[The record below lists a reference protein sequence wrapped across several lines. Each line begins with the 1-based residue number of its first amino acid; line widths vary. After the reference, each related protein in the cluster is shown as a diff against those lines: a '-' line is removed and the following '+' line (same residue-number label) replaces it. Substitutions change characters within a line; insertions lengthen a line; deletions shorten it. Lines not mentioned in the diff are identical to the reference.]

1 MKERIDNVVRG
12 LLSLGVRQGEH
23 VGVLMNTRPSALVVV
38 AALNRLGAVVVLMRP
53 DGDVA
58 REVEIGQAHRVVA
71 DPEQA
76 DRVREAGAD
85 QVLVLGGGGAPRDL
99 GGGIVDMERID
110 PDAVRV
116 PAWYR
121 PNPGRASDLAFVMFT
136 GEAERTRPNRITN
149 GRWVLSAF
157 GTASSAAL
165 TPSDTVYSLTPIYH
179 PSGLFMS
186 IGGAFASGARLALGR
201 QFAPET
207 FWDEVRRYGATVVTY
222 TWTMVRDLVESPPEP
237 GERHHSLRL
246 FMGAGMPRGLWRR
259 TTKRFSPA
267 RVLEFYASTE
277 GDAVLVNL
285 TGAKPGSKGRPLPGS
300 AEVRIAAYDVE
311 AGRLEE
317 GTDGFARE
325 TDRDEVGML
334 LARVRGGAATL
345 SETPLRGVFARDDSW
360 LATGDMFRR
369 DADGDHWLVDH
380 VRALIRTADG
390 PVPSLPIQDALSD
403 LDAVDLSVAYGVPVG
418 EDGHELAVGAVTLRH
433 GQRLSRGEL
442 GRALLTLPEHER
454 PAVVHVVR
462 KIPLT
467 TWYRPLTAPLRK
479 AGLPAAGRGASYR
492 DGEEYRVLTPAALAQ
507 LQAGG

>member
-1 MKERIDNVVRG
+1 M
-12 LLSLGVRQGEH
+12 
-23 VGVLMNTRPSALVVV
+23 
-38 AALNRLGAVVVLMRP
+38 
-53 DGDVA
+53 
-58 REVEIGQAHRVVA
+58 
-71 DPEQA
+71 
-76 DRVREAGAD
+76 
-85 QVLVLGGGGAPRDL
+85 
-99 GGGIVDMERID
+99 
-110 PDAVRV
+110 
-116 PAWYR
+116 
-121 PNPGRASDLAFVMFT
+121 
-136 GEAERTRPNRITN
+136 
-149 GRWVLSAF
+149 
-157 GTASSAAL
+157 
-165 TPSDTVYSLTPIYH
+165 
-179 PSGLFMS
+179 
-186 IGGAFASGARLALGR
+186 
-201 QFAPET
+201 
-207 FWDEVRRYGATVVTY
+207 RRYGVTVVSY
-222 TWTMVRDLVESPPEP
+222 TWTMVRDLVEAPPQP
-237 GERHHSLRL
+237 GERHHSVRL

-277 GDAVLVNL
+277 GEAVLVNL
-285 TGAKPGSKGRPLPGS
+285 RAQARRKGRPLPGS
-300 AEVRIAAYDVE
+300 AEVRIAAYDARP
-311 AGRLEE
+311 AGWSR
-317 GTDGFARE
+317 GPTASRARPIA
-325 TDRDEVGML
+325 TRSGML